1 FQQAIDEHDTVY
13 VPMGRYLIGDTL
25 RLRPRSNLIGLH
37 PRQTWLA
44 LPDADPAFAD
54 PDRPKA
60 MIQTPPGGVNYVVGL
75 GLDSARQ
82 TPGSVHVHWR
92 SGAHSHLADIATQFV
107 KWHPEQTEPGDPGP
121 GDPGYAYRGRHKYSF
136 WVQGGGGTF
145 ANIWSVAG
153 WADNGFLVED
163 TA

>member
-1 FQQAIDEHDTVY
+1 
-13 VPMGRYLIGDTL
+13 MLIAYMQDLPQGGD
-25 RLRPRSNLIGLH
+25 LH
-37 PRQTWLA
+37 TELSDLESFYRAAKQRF
-44 LPDADPAFAD
+44 DADPAFAD

-121 GDPGYAYRGRHKYSF
+121 GDPGYAYRGQHKYSF
-136 WVQGGGGTF
+136 WV
-145 ANIWSVAG
+145 
-153 WADNGFLVED
+153 
-163 TA
+163 